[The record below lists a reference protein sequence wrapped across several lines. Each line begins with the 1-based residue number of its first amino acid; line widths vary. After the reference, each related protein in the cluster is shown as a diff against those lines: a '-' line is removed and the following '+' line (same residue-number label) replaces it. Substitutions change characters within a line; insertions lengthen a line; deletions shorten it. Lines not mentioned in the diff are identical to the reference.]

1 MDGAD
6 FLLTP
11 LAAGV
16 RAQPNNI
23 LTGVD
28 TPEAFTAAVSGA
40 WMYFNGNISMLPDP
54 AAGNKRINPDHGL
67 IVELMGAIRR
77 EAEPKAIETLF
88 RRDVTLSFKL
98 LRYINSPGFGLNTR
112 VESVRHALSIIG
124 YQQLLKWLT
133 LLAATAGQGAAPAL
147 THTAMVRARL
157 LELMGAKLLEKN
169 DADNLFMAGMLSL
182 LDRIMGAPLADIL
195 AHVNLPQPIAEA
207 LIHDSGKYRRFLQL
221 AHACEGK
228 LPPEDVPWA
237 DLDAKVV
244 NVAHLEAVE
253 WATQVMKTASEP

>member
-1 MDGAD
+1 
-6 FLLTP
+6 
-11 LAAGV
+11 
-16 RAQPNNI
+16 
-23 LTGVD
+23 
-28 TPEAFTAAVSGA
+28 
-40 WMYFNGNISMLPDP
+40 MYFNGNISMLPDP

-67 IVELMGAIRR
+67 ILELMSAIRR
-77 EAEPKAIETLF
+77 EAEPKAIETPF
-88 RRDVTLSFKL
+88 RRDVALTFKL

-124 YQQLLKWLT
+124 HQQLLKWLT

-182 LDRIMGAPLADIL
+182 LDRIMGAPLPDI
-195 AHVNLPQPIAEA
+195 
-207 LIHDSGKYRRFLQL
+207 L

-228 LPPEDVPWA
+228 TPPEDIPWA
-237 DLDAKVV
+237 DIDAKVV

-253 WATQVMKTASEP
+253 WATQLMKTASEP